1 MSRAIKT
8 VLLPLTLV
16 LALGAGLAQQS
27 MPATQPTLPPE
38 LQPSSRVV
46 SVNGLAQFLK
56 DLQPKSP
63 RDPGGK
69 LEVVAAYL
77 HPSLVG
83 SFDAMAHGWC
93 EGLVFLGCGIS
104 HYPISVTILTGE
116 ASRDFFRVPATE
128 KFLALPGGLSRHAAA
143 VYLLKKTPS
152 SAVWLVWGTK
162 PLEAAQA
169 REVLVSGQDEYL
181 ITGPLLNGT
190 GDTATIVKAPAL
202 ATTMHR
208 QMFLSELVSQSPR
221 WRP

>member
-1 MSRAIKT
+1 MNRAIKFL
-8 VLLPLTLV
+8 LLPLTLV
-16 LALGAGLAQQS
+16 LALGAGLAQQTI
-27 MPATQPTLPPE
+27 PATQPTLPPE
-38 LQPSSRVV
+38 LQPSSRMVNL
-46 SVNGLAQFLK
+46 NGLTQFLK
-56 DLQPKSP
+56 DLQPKTP
-63 RDPGGK
+63 RHPGGR

-77 HPSLVG
+77 HTALVG

-93 EGLVFLGCGIS
+93 EGSVFLGCGIS
-104 HYPISVTILTGE
+104 HHPISVTILTGE

-128 KFLALPGGLSRHAAA
+128 TFLALPGGLSRHAAA

-152 SAVWLVWGTK
+152 STVWLVWGIK
-162 PLEAAQA
+162 PLE
-169 REVLVSGQDEYL
+169 EFL